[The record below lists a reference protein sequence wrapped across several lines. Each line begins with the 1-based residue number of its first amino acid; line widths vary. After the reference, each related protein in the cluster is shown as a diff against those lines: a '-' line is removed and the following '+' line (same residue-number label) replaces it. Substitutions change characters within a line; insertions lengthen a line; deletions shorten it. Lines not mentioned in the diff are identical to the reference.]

1 MDASAIVWRPSDAVR
16 AQANWTA
23 LIRAARVAD
32 YAALETRAAAEPE
45 WFWTTLIG
53 WLGIRFTTPCAR
65 VLDLADGIAFPRW
78 CEGATTN
85 LAANALDAKSSIGL
99 ARPAVIGES
108 EDGRVRRWSY
118 AELAAETSRLA
129 VGLTALGI
137 GRGDVVGLHLPMV
150 PEVVAALLAC
160 ARIGAIGLPLFS
172 GFGAEAVAQRLSL
185 GGAVAVITA
194 DATLRRG
201 VETPLKSVID
211 EAAPEVASLRHV
223 IVLANTGMEVAMT
236 APRDVWWHALTA
248 GRPAHVPALDL
259 PAEHPLLIVYTSGT
273 TGLPKGTVH
282 THLGL
287 MVKLAQDARLCF
299 DLKPEDR
306 LLWMSDFGW
315 FIGPIQIIGGL
326 LAGACLVLAEGAP
339 DRPEPGRVWR
349 MVEQHRVS
357 ALGIGPTLART
368 LRRTAEAERTRHD
381 LWSLR
386 IALSSGEPW
395 DEPTWLWVFRA
406 VLGGRGPLI
415 NFSGGTEMSGIV
427 SSNILFAQ
435 KPASFNGG
443 IPGTGADIVDEA
455 GNSVPPGVIGE
466 LVMRAPCIGTTRGLW
481 QDRARY
487 LDSYWRAIPGM
498 WVQGDLASRDEDG
511 FWFLHGRSD
520 DTLKISGKRVGPAE
534 IEAVLM
540 ASGELA
546 EVAVIG
552 LPDPVQGS
560 ALTVA
565 AVPRDGAGD
574 AGLAGRLAAT
584 VERGMGRSFR
594 PRQIVFV
601 ADLPKTRSMKV
612 MRRTIRAALTGEN
625 AGDLSSLVNPE
636 ALDGLRAAERRR
648 P

>member
-1 MDASAIVWRPSDAVR
+1 MDASAIVWRPSVAVR

-23 LIRAARVAD
+23 FIRAARVAD
-32 YAALETRAAAEPE
+32 YAALEARAAAEPE
-45 WFWTTLIG
+45 WFWATLIG
-53 WLGIRFTTPCAR
+53 WLGIRFTTPFTR
-65 VLDLADGIAFPRW
+65 VLDLADGIEFPRW

-85 LAANALDAKSSIGL
+85 LAANALDAKSPIGL

-129 VGLTALGI
+129 AGLTALGI

-185 GGAVAVITA
+185 GGAVAVLTA
-194 DATLRRG
+194 DATRRRG
-201 VETPLKSVID
+201 VETPLKAVID
-211 EAAPEVASLRHV
+211 EAAPQVASLRHV
-223 IVLANTGMEVAMT
+223 IVLANTGMKVAMT

-259 PAEHPLLIVYTSGT
+259 PAEQPLLIVYTSGT

-339 DRPEPGRVWR
+339 DRPEPGRIWR

-368 LRRTAEAERTRHD
+368 LRRTAEAERRRHD
-381 LWSLR
+381 LSSLR

-395 DEPTWLWVFRA
+395 DEPTWLWVFRS
-406 VLGGRGPLI
+406 VLGQRGPLI

-443 IPGTGADIVDEA
+443 IPGTGADIVEEA
-455 GNSVPPGVIGE
+455 GNPVPPGVIGE

-487 LDSYWRAIPGM
+487 LESYWRTIPGM
-498 WVQGDLASRDEDG
+498 WVQGDLASRDADG

-534 IEAVLM
+534 IEALLM

-565 AVPRDGAGD
+565 AVPRDGTGD
-574 AGLAGRLAAT
+574 AALAARLAAS

>member
-23 LIRAARVAD
+23 FIRAARVAD
-32 YAALETRAAAEPE
+32 YAALEARAAAEPE

-53 WLGIRFTTPCAR
+53 WLGIRFTAPCTR
-65 VLDLADGIAFPRW
+65 VLDLSDGIEFPRW
-78 CEGATTN
+78 CAGATTN
-85 LAANALDAKSSIGL
+85 LAANALDAKSPIGL

-118 AELAAETSRLA
+118 GELAAETSRLA
-129 VGLTALGI
+129 AGLTALGI
-137 GRGDVVGLHLPMV
+137 GQGDVVGLHLPMV

-172 GFGAEAVAQRLSL
+172 GFGADAVAQRLSL
-185 GGAVAVITA
+185 GGAVAVLTA
-194 DATLRRG
+194 DATRRRG
-201 VETPLKSVID
+201 VEAPLKAVID
-211 EAAPEVASLRHV
+211 EAAPQVASLRHV
-223 IVLANTGMEVAMT
+223 IVLANTGMKVAMT
-236 APRDVWWHALTA
+236 APRDVWWHALTS

-259 PAEHPLLIVYTSGT
+259 PAEQPLLIVYTSGT

-287 MVKLAQDARLCF
+287 MVKLAQDARFCF
-299 DLKPEDR
+299 DLKAEDR

-339 DRPEPGRVWR
+339 DRPEPGRIWR

-381 LWSLR
+381 LSSLR

-395 DEPTWLWVFRA
+395 DEPTWLWVFRS
-406 VLGGRGPLI
+406 VLGQRGPLI

-455 GNSVPPGVIGE
+455 GRPVPPGVIGE

-487 LDSYWRAIPGM
+487 LESYWRAIPGM
-498 WVQGDLASRDEDG
+498 WVQGDLASRDADG

-534 IEAVLM
+534 IEALLM

-565 AVPRDGAGD
+565 AVPRDGPGD
-574 AGLAGRLAAT
+574 AALAARLAAS

-636 ALDGLRAAERRR
+636 SLDGLRAAERRR